1 MNEKFVNVW
10 CLNYELKQQ
19 RDQHGVENLPPLMQ
33 AIIKGWIPRSPV
45 DCLVLSPELKLLGR
59 LAVNEL
65 PHRRHRRQEAVV
77 AYDQFLKSSLAGEE
91 PGLERQNDP
100 QRRSNI
106 SLQGLPRL
114 TIEMVGPGQ
123 FKIDGKGPLTAK
135 EARAEA
141 VRVAG
146 GKKSILVVLKATR
159 EAISDDDYSAFRES
173 FHDDGGMLEGFD
185 IKGVGEYRPT
195 K

>member
-1 MNEKFVNVW
+1 
-10 CLNYELKQQ
+10 
-19 RDQHGVENLPPLMQ
+19 MQ

-65 PHRRHRRQEAVV
+65 PPRRQEAVV

-91 PGLERQNDP
+91 PGLERQNEP

-141 VRVAG
+141 VRVAR
-146 GKKSILVVLKATR
+146 GKKSILVVLKASP
-159 EAISDDDYSAFRES
+159 EAISDDEYSAFRES
-173 FHDDGGMLEGFD
+173 FHDDGGMLEGLD
-185 IKGVGEYRPT
+185 IKGVGEMRF
-195 K
+195 